1 MKRTCRIVVDS
12 RRRKLPVPH
21 VHKAGECFSIKD
33 ITQVL
38 PWIPEPQEGSS
49 DDESQED
56 DSSSEDDTRGDE
68 GNADIEASDTEEEDY
83 DSNEDEEFDEEDEES
98 GDS

>member
-1 MKRTCRIVVDS
+1 MKLTCGIVVDS

-33 ITQVL
+33 ISEVL
-38 PWIPEPQEGSS
+38 PWTPEPQERSS

-56 DSSSEDDTRGDE
+56 DSISEDDTRTDE
-68 GNADIEASDTEEEDY
+68 RNADMEASDTED
-83 DSNEDEEFDEEDEES
+83 
-98 GDS
+98 

>member
-1 MKRTCRIVVDS
+1 MDN
-12 RRRKLPVPH
+12 RRKKLPVPH

-33 ITQVL
+33 ISEVL
-38 PWIPEPQEGSS
+38 PWTPEPQERSS

-56 DSSSEDDTRGDE
+56 AEDDTRGDE
-68 GNADIEASDTEEEDY
+68 GNTNMEASDTEEEDC